1 MRHFTALLALMHVA
15 QIRLGSSFP
24 LTMAPS
30 NRGPKNG
37 TCGFKREKKLCSNP
51 KRVKAERREL
61 ILNVED
67 WR

>member
-37 TCGFKREKKLCSNP
+37 TWDS
-51 KRVKAERREL
+51 
-61 ILNVED
+61 
-67 WR
+67 